1 MDVQPVILEGNL
13 VRLDPMTIEH
23 VPALCAVG
31 LEPFLWEL
39 IPTKVTDE
47 DSMSTY
53 VRSALRDQEKGIS
66 LPFVTV
72 ERESGTI
79 VGSTRF
85 GNIDV
90 NNRRAEIGWTWI
102 APNWQRTAVNTE
114 AKLLM
119 MTHAFE
125 TWGCVRV
132 ELKTDV
138 LNERSRNAILRI
150 GAKQEG
156 IFRKHVICDDGRFRD
171 TVYFSIINT
180 EWPTVKAELLKK
192 LGRN

>member
-23 VPALCAVG
+23 IPALCAVG
-31 LEPFLWEL
+31 QEPFLWKL

-171 TVYFSIINT
+171 TVYFSIINI